1 MQKYLRAV
9 RGREL
14 FDIGR
19 VMTDYLNNG
28 LTQTAIGILAGG
40 MSSSTVS
47 RYIKNNG
54 ITSLPQSS
62 SRKLRYSIEDSEQI
76 IYNIFTKRFKPVYKV
91 QSFYNFKG
99 GTGKTSLCFQISTHL
114 ALLGFRVLVIDADP
128 QGHLSTSLGIRN
140 DDNHLTLFDL
150 ISGHATLSETVLPVF
165 KGLDCIPANL
175 SLTRL
180 EVALNQMPKRE
191 ERVRIAIEPFL
202 EQYDFVLF
210 DSNPTISQLNRNLI
224 TFSSRLNIVCET
236 QPYSLN
242 GLKILFEDLDR
253 FCGSM
258 QIQRPI
264 LSIVPNKY
272 EDRTSSSAEAMTILR
287 EYYGQYM
294 KPDFAVR
301 KSEDINT
308 SAKTGL
314 PLSFFA
320 KNNSIAFED
329 IVDLLHYILEQ
340 SCQSDK

>member
-1 MQKYLRAV
+1 MS
-9 RGREL
+9 
-14 FDIGR
+14 IG
-19 VMTDYLNNG
+19 T
-28 LTQTAIGILAGG
+28 LAGG
-40 MSSSTVS
+40 VSSSTVS
-47 RYIKNNG
+47 RYIKNSG
-54 ITSLPQSS
+54 IHPLPHST
-62 SRKLRYSIEDSEQI
+62 SRKLRYGVQDAEQI
-76 IYNIFTKRFKPVYKV
+76 ISNIYTKKYKSIHKV
-91 QSFYNFKG
+91 QTFYNFKG
-99 GTGKTSLCFQISTHL
+99 GTGKTSLCFQIATHL
-114 ALLGFRVLVIDADP
+114 ALLGFTVLVIDADP

-140 DDNHLTLFDL
+140 DENHLTMFDV
-150 ISGHATLSETVLPVF
+150 INGYATLDDAIRPVF

-180 EVALNQMPKRE
+180 EVVLNQMPKRE
-191 ERVRIAIEPFL
+191 ERVRIAIEPSL
-202 EQYDFVLF
+202 DRYNFVLF

-224 TFSSRLNIVCET
+224 TFSSRLNVVCET

-253 FCGSM
+253 FCDSM
-258 QIQRPI
+258 QIQRPGI
-264 LSIVPNKY
+264 SIIPNKY

-287 EYYGQYM
+287 EYYGPYM

-329 IVDLLHYILEQ
+329 IVDLLHYIVEQ
-340 SCQSDK
+340 SCEIEK

>member
-1 MQKYLRAV
+1 
-9 RGREL
+9 
-14 FDIGR
+14 
-19 VMTDYLNNG
+19 MTDYVNNG
-28 LTQTAIGILAGG
+28 LTQMSIGILAGG
-40 MSSSTVS
+40 VSSSTVS
-47 RYIKNNG
+47 RYIKNSS
-54 ITSLPQSS
+54 IQPLPNST
-62 SRKLRYSIEDSEQI
+62 SRKLRYSVKDSEQI
-76 IYNIFTKRFKPVYKV
+76 IYNIFTKKYSPIYKV
-91 QSFYNFKG
+91 QTFYNFKG

-128 QGHLSTSLGIRN
+128 QGHLSNSFGIRN
-140 DDNHLTLFDL
+140 DENHLTMFDV
-150 ISGHATLSETVLPVF
+150 INGHATLDEAVCPVF
-165 KGLDCIPANL
+165 KGLDCVPANL

-180 EVALNQMPKRE
+180 EVVLNQMPKRE
-191 ERVRIAIEPFL
+191 ERVKIAIEPHL
-202 EQYDFVLF
+202 DRYDFVLF

-224 TFSSRLNIVCET
+224 TFSSRLNVVCET

-253 FCGSM
+253 FCDSM
-258 QIQRPI
+258 QIQRPKI
-264 LSIVPNKY
+264 SIVPNKY

-329 IVDLLHYILEQ
+329 IVDLLHYIVAQ
-340 SCQSDK
+340 SCEVEK

>member
-1 MQKYLRAV
+1 MS
-9 RGREL
+9 
-14 FDIGR
+14 
-19 VMTDYLNNG
+19 
-28 LTQTAIGILAGG
+28 IGILAGG
-40 MSSSTVS
+40 VSSSTVS
-47 RYIKNNG
+47 RYIKNSG
-54 ITSLPQSS
+54 IQPLPHST
-62 SRKLRYSIEDSEQI
+62 SRKLRYSVKDSEKI
-76 IYNIFTKRFKPVYKV
+76 IYNIFTKKYKSIHKV
-91 QSFYNFKG
+91 QAFYNFKG

-114 ALLGFRVLVIDADP
+114 TLLGFKVLVIDADP

-140 DDNHLTLFDL
+140 DENHLTMFDV
-150 ISGHATLSETVLPVF
+150 INGHATLDDAVRPVF

-180 EVALNQMPKRE
+180 EVVLNQMPKRE
-191 ERVRIAIEPFL
+191 ERVRIAIEPYL
-202 EQYDFVLF
+202 DRYDFVLF

-224 TFSSRLNIVCET
+224 TFSSRLNVICET

-253 FCGSM
+253 FCDSM

-264 LSIVPNKY
+264 ISIVPNKY

-329 IVDLLHYILEQ
+329 IVDLLHYIVEQ
-340 SCQSDK
+340 SCEVEK

>member
-1 MQKYLRAV
+1 MS
-9 RGREL
+9 
-14 FDIGR
+14 
-19 VMTDYLNNG
+19 
-28 LTQTAIGILAGG
+28 IGILAGG
-40 MSSSTVS
+40 VSSSTVS
-47 RYIKNNG
+47 RYIKNSN
-54 ITSLPQSS
+54 IQPLPNST
-62 SRKLRYSIEDSEQI
+62 SRKLRYSVKDSEQI
-76 IYNIFTKRFKPVYKV
+76 IYNIFTKKYSPVYKV
-91 QSFYNFKG
+91 QTFYNFKG

-114 ALLGFRVLVIDADP
+114 ALLGFRVLVVDADP
-128 QGHLSTSLGIRN
+128 QGHLSNSFGIRN
-140 DDNHLTLFDL
+140 DENHLTMFDV
-150 ISGHATLSETVLPVF
+150 INGHATLDEAVCPVF
-165 KGLDCIPANL
+165 KGLDCVPANL

-180 EVALNQMPKRE
+180 EVVLNQMPKRE
-191 ERVRIAIEPFL
+191 ERVKIAIEQYL
-202 EQYDFVLF
+202 DRYDFVLF

-224 TFSSRLNIVCET
+224 TFSSRLNVVCET

-253 FCGSM
+253 FCDSM
-258 QIQRPI
+258 QIQRPKI
-264 LSIVPNKY
+264 SIVPNKY

-329 IVDLLHYILEQ
+329 IVDLLHYIVAQ
-340 SCQSDK
+340 SCEVEK